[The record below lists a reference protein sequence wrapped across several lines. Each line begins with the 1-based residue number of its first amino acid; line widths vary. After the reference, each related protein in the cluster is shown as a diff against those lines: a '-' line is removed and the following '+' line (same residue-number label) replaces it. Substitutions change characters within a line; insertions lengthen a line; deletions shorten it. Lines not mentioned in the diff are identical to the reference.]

1 MNFDKIKYF
10 IDLVE
15 CRNFTETAKKNF
27 VSQTTISLQIASLE
41 EETDIQLID
50 RKKIP
55 IEPTQAGWLFYDEAI
70 TLWKQYNHM
79 KTILI
84 NYKMNHDLTIR
95 VEYAAATDIQ
105 SMLRLMPS
113 FKEKNPNIKLE
124 LDKVLLKDVSEYLLK
139 GLYDIAIAFDSEFKD
154 KPDILTYPL
163 YRGQYCA
170 VVSRSHPLFH
180 HKIISKDELYQY
192 PLIMLNPESIG
203 SSYELMIQHAALDG
217 YHPQIVRFADDI
229 ETELFYIVT
238 ENLIGFFPD
247 NYNPAYLENDIRMI
261 PLDDTNHTFRI
272 EIAYLK
278 NNKNIALKHFLK
290 HIQN

>member
-1 MNFDKIKYF
+1 MNFEKIKYF

-15 CRNFTETAKKNF
+15 CRNFTETARKNF

-41 EETDIQLID
+41 EETGIQLID

-55 IEPTQAGWLFYDEAI
+55 IEPTEAGLLFYDEAVA
-70 TLWKQYNHM
+70 LWKQYNHM
-79 KTILI
+79 KAKLI
-84 NYKMNHDLTIR
+84 NYKMNHDLTLS

-105 SMLRLMPS
+105 SMLSLMPS
-113 FKEKNPNIKLE
+113 FKEKNPNIKFE

-139 GLYDIAIAFDSEFKD
+139 GLYDIAVAFDSEFKD
-154 KPDILTYPL
+154 KPGIRTYPL
-163 YRGQYCA
+163 YSGQYCA
-170 VVSRSHPLFH
+170 VVSSRHPLFYH
-180 HKIISKDELYQY
+180 ETISKDELYQY
-192 PLIMLNPESIG
+192 PLIMLNADSIG

-217 YHPQIVRFADDI
+217 YHPKIVRSADDI
-229 ETELFYIVT
+229 ETELFYIIT

-247 NYNPAYLENDIRMI
+247 NYNADYLKDDVRLI
-261 PLDDTNHTFRI
+261 PLEDTNHTFRI

-278 NNKNIALKHFLK
+278 DNKNIALKHFLK